1 MVLQEQVDYLTKK
14 LFGSSSEKT
23 PADIPGQLNLF
34 NEAEVYQDPELP
46 EEDCSRE
53 PRPRKKKATHAE
65 LFKGLKVH
73 KEVIPLD
80 EEDKVCP
87 VCGSPMERIGEE
99 YVRRELVFTPA
110 KCEVY
115 EYYTES
121 YGCPDC
127 KGRKG
132 RYGKVC
138 DRQIQSTART
148 YWQGSGFFFHGC
160 MDNLSEVCKRHA
172 SLSSGKGLERVWCRC
187 QQDNPCELDHLQCWA
202 LFPATV

>member
-1 MVLQEQVDYLTKK
+1 M
-14 LFGSSSEKT
+14 
-23 PADIPGQLNLF
+23 NLF

-46 EEDCSRE
+46 EEDCSRK

-127 KGRKG
+127 KEGAIRK
-132 RYGKVC
+132 
-138 DRQIQSTART
+138 
-148 YWQGSGFFFHGC
+148 
-160 MDNLSEVCKRHA
+160 
-172 SLSSGKGLERVWCRC
+172 SL
-187 QQDNPCELDHLQCWA
+187 
-202 LFPATV
+202 